1 MKDTQKLVFN
11 VPNTLKIKVLDEVT
25 NRRKQSARR
34 FTQTDL
40 IIELLENYFK
50 EPKTQSN

>member
-1 MKDTQKLVFN
+1 MKDTQKLVLN

-25 NRRKQSARR
+25 ARRKKSARR

-40 IIELLENYFK
+40 IIELLENYFNT
-50 EPKTQSN
+50 PKTQTN